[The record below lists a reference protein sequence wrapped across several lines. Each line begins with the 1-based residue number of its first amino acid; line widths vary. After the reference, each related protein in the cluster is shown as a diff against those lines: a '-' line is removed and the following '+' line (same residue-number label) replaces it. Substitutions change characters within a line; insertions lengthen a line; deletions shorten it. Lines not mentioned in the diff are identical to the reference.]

1 MASLRDRI
9 RKATPDEEHDKQVI
23 AETTNIWTYLSTS
36 RRRREYDWFL
46 NAQFYDNNQFYQYDM
61 SAKKIVAVAADK
73 VVDRVVI
80 NKTFQQVRGIVNF
93 LVAEHPE
100 VGVRQGDQADDSY
113 LRAKKEKSLCD
124 YWYRHLE
131 MEREAKKVALSGA
144 KYGIG
149 WVKVIYDSDALAPT
163 APFTADD
170 GTAKD
175 FTYGECYTKSVDP
188 FEIYWDPLAE
198 TKDDMRWIIH
208 APTRTLAELK
218 NNPLYKNTENIVS
231 DRLTAASKLKQS
243 QIRMNMGA
251 GAGVGSG
258 ENQSQGD
265 MDTVVVLEIFSKKW
279 NVEKNKW
286 GIYLVVRTLEGATV
300 LRDEWWGMDEFPFE
314 YYMTDVAGSILESR
328 GVIHNIREPN
338 RALNQMVS
346 QIQTNARIMGNLNW
360 LIPRGSNVN
369 VIDDTAGQFIEYD
382 VTPGGRP
389 QQAQN
394 ASLPAYVQN
403 QVGLLNNFISDIG
416 GMHDAANGA
425 APFAQAS
432 GDLVNA
438 LAGGD
443 QNNLTTMRSNFDEFH
458 VRWFKLLLK
467 TAKTNYNGKRVYPS
481 VTSDEFG
488 QRAWLEITPN
498 EISTNDDLEV
508 STGTAMPYSIA
519 QKQQM
524 FMNLWKEKAIQ
535 DPSVLFK
542 ALELRDIDNS
552 LGDDEA
558 DIERQLDEIR
568 AIIKD
573 DTENQ
578 HDPLVSENH
587 GVHIATIDK
596 FVRGSRYY
604 KLTKEQQQQI
614 QDHRQKHITF
624 SIQLAQI
631 AAAQQ
636 VEPIKRSETVMLR
649 MNKMSDT
656 TAIER
661 TQLLARFGV
670 QSDAGQIQLRG
681 GLYIQ
686 DPEQAAMQAQNEDI
700 EMANYRQV
708 QVSFGDNHIVHI
720 QTHQEFMNDPR
731 FESAPDVI
739 KGMFKQHMSDHV
751 QAMSATQVAPGLVP
765 NDQISIPNPP
775 NLNDNAQANELPKGH
790 QEVGKPAQPAAVAP
804 DNPGNHPPAP
814 APAKTGLTST
824 GTPAVD
830 PRAAPVQKGGTI
842 SPANKLKNKGVSN
855 GRRKRSK

>member
-1 MASLRDRI
+1 MSLRDRL
-9 RKATPDEEHDKQVI
+9 RGADTPEQERDKTVI
-23 AETTNIWTYLSTS
+23 AETQNVWDYLSKA
-36 RRRREYDWFL
+36 RRRREYEWFL
-46 NAQFYDNNQFYQYDM
+46 NAQVYDNNQFYQYDV
-61 SAKKIVAVAADK
+61 ANRRIVANTPDRQ
-73 VVDRVVI
+73 VDRVVI
-80 NKTFQQVRGIVNF
+80 NKTYQQVRGIVNF

-124 YWYRHLE
+124 YWYRHLS
-131 MEREAKKVALSGA
+131 MEREAKKVALNGA

-149 WVKVIYDSDALAPT
+149 WVKVTYDQDALAPT
-163 APFTADD
+163 APFVTDN

-188 FEIYWDPLAE
+188 FEIYFDPLAE
-198 TKDDMRWIIH
+198 NKEDMRWIIH
-208 APTRTLAELK
+208 APTRTIDELK
-218 NNPLYKNTENIVS
+218 NNPKYKNTDKVTP
-231 DRLTAASKLKQS
+231 DRQLAASKLKQA
-243 QIRMNMGA
+243 QLRMNVGGA
-251 GAGVGSG
+251 SS
-258 ENQSQGD
+258 EQSQGG
-265 MDTVVVLEIFSKKW
+265 MDTVVVLEVFTKKW
-279 NVEKNKW
+279 NEEKNKW
-286 GIYLVVRTLEGATV
+286 GIWLVVRTLESSIV

-314 YYMTDVAGSILESR
+314 YYMTDVAGSIMDSK

-346 QIQTNARIMGNLNW
+346 QIQTNARVMGNLNW

-389 QQAQN
+389 TQAN
-394 ASLPAYVQN
+394 NESLPAYVQN
-403 QVGLLNNFISDIG
+403 QVGLLNNFIEDIG
-416 GMHDAANGA
+416 GMHQSSNGD

-438 LAGGD
+438 LASGD

-467 TAKTNYNGKRVYPS
+467 TAKTNYTSSRKFPS
-481 VTSDEFG
+481 VQDDEFG
-488 QRAWLEITPN
+488 QRRWLEIKPE

-508 STGTAMPYSIA
+508 STGTQMPYSIQ

-524 FMNLWKEKAIQ
+524 FMNLWKLKAIQ
-535 DPSVLFK
+535 DPQQLFK
-542 ALELRDIDNS
+542 ALELRDLDNAF
-552 LGDDEA
+552 GDDEA
-558 DIERQLDEIR
+558 DIERQLDELR
-568 AIIKD
+568 EIIKND
-573 DTENQ
+573 KC

-587 GVHIATIDK
+587 ATHIATIDK
-596 FVRGSRYY
+596 FVKGDRYY
-604 KLTKEQQQQI
+604 KLTDKQQQLI

-624 SIQLAQI
+624 TIQLAQI
-631 AAAQQ
+631 AASQQ

-661 TQLLARFGV
+661 TQLLARFGI

-686 DPEQAAMQAQNEDI
+686 DPAQAELQAQNEDI
-700 EMANYRQV
+700 EMMNYRQV
-708 QVSFGDNHIVHI
+708 QVSFGDNHLVHI
-720 QTHQEFMNDPR
+720 ETHSQVMDDPR
-731 FESAPDVI
+731 FETAPDVV
-739 KGMFKQHMSDHV
+739 KQMFKQHISDHV

-775 NLNDNAQANELPKGH
+775 NLNDRAQANEMPKGNE
-790 QEVGKPAQPAAVAP
+790 EVQ
-804 DNPGNHPPAP
+804 PPAD
-814 APAKTGLTST
+814 PAKIAPENAGNMPPPKGLTPT
-824 GTPAVD
+824 GTPTID
-830 PRAAPVQKGGTI
+830 QNAPPSGTI
-842 SPANKLKNKGVSN
+842 KPSDKLKPKGESN
-855 GRRKRSK
+855 GRKRKRK